1 MAPLGIFYE
10 KRDRNLVEQ
19 FYHGPRCQVGNL
31 IRCAPQCPAPC
42 RDKRALGGGRGQRV
56 LKYFPLFE
64 DYLFNFSEQG
74 FGISCWELMVERGK
88 ACATQESL
96 FNSKL
101 WHLVITGANLRHRLL
116 TFDLGL
122 IALCDRHPQNW
133 KSH

>member
-1 MAPLGIFYE
+1 MSSWEFDSLCHNAQLLAEIREPW
-10 KRDRNLVEQ
+10 
-19 FYHGPRCQVGNL
+19 VG
-31 IRCAPQCPAPC
+31 AG
-42 RDKRALGGGRGQRV
+42 DKESTNIAH
-56 LKYFPLFE
+56 FE